1 MSATPVHTASDS
13 HDRRYVDWYLWA
25 RNEQQD
31 LRGGHGAA
39 AAAVKAERSGA
50 DPVQAA
56 VAGARKAQREDADPS
71 VRVREL
77 CNWYLWAID
86 DRKMPP
92 DQGLAL
98 AQRVAKAFQQGL
110 NHSQAFD
117 MALAISRGERV
128 RGLSLVNRVT
138 RDPGLFVFV
147 VAVVV
152 FFLAIFSGLGAFF
165 LLIALFSFVVPLRSA
180 RFVGRFTPMMALAL
194 IVNIAT
200 IVAVA
205 LGLKA

>member
-1 MSATPVHTASDS
+1 MSATPVHTESDS
-13 HDRRYVDWYLWA
+13 DDRRYVDWYVWA

-31 LRGGHGAA
+31 LRAGHGAA
-39 AAAVKAERSGA
+39 AAAVKAERSDA
-50 DPVQAA
+50 DPFQAA
-56 VAGARKAQREDADPS
+56 TAGARRAQREDIDPS
-71 VRVREL
+71 VRIREL
-77 CNWYLWAID
+77 CNWYVWAID

-92 DQGLAL
+92 DQALAL

-128 RGLSLVNRVT
+128 RGLSLVDRIT

-165 LLIALFSFVVPLRSA
+165 VLFALISFVVPLRSA

-194 IVNIAT
+194 LVNIAT
-200 IVAVA
+200 IVVVA
-205 LGLKA
+205 LDLKV

>member
-1 MSATPVHTASDS
+1 LSATPVHTASDS
-13 HDRRYVDWYLWA
+13 YDRRYVDWYIWA
-25 RNEQQD
+25 RNGQQD

-50 DPVQAA
+50 DPGQAA
-56 VAGARKAQREDADPS
+56 VAGARKAQRDEADPS
-71 VRVREL
+71 VRIREL

-86 DRKMPP
+86 DCKMPP
-92 DQGLAL
+92 DQALAL

-128 RGLSLVNRVT
+128 RDLSLVDRVA

-152 FFLAIFSGLGAFF
+152 FLLAIFSGLGGFF
-165 LLIALFSFVVPLRSA
+165 VLIALFSFVVPLRSA

-194 IVNIAT
+194 LVNVAT
-200 IVAVA
+200 IVVVA
-205 LGLKA
+205 LGVKV